1 MPSRFA
7 AVALPL
13 QEGGSKILVN
23 ESDFGESMLKVSS
36 RGHYGLRLMT
46 ELGRAHGR
54 GPLSWTEVARVEGLP
69 LPYLEQL
76 VVPLRRAGLV
86 EGTRGLHGG
95 YTLPR
100 DPTQMT
106 AGEILRVLEGP
117 VSLVDCTALEYI
129 QGSCERD
136 GLCLSSG
143 LWHRIKLTVEA
154 ILNQTTLHDLLHDP
168 GFQPGV
174 PQVPAGLEPL
184 PIAAAVKSLGV
195 SS

>member
-1 MPSRFA
+1 
-7 AVALPL
+7 
-13 QEGGSKILVN
+13 
-23 ESDFGESMLKVSS
+23 MLKVSS

-46 ELGRAHGR
+46 ELARAHGR
-54 GPLSWTEVARVEGLP
+54 GPLSLTEIARVEALP

-76 VVPLRRAGLV
+76 VVPLRKAGLV

-95 YTLPR
+95 YTLAR
-100 DPTQMT
+100 DPKDMT

-117 VSLVDCTALEYI
+117 VNLVDCTALDYTH
-129 QGSCERD
+129 GACEREGD
-136 GLCLSSG
+136 CFSSG

-154 ILNQTTLHDLLHDP
+154 ILDQTTLDDLLHDP

-174 PQVPAGLEPL
+174 PQLPAGLEPL
-184 PIAAAVKSLGV
+184 PVTAVQSLSQ